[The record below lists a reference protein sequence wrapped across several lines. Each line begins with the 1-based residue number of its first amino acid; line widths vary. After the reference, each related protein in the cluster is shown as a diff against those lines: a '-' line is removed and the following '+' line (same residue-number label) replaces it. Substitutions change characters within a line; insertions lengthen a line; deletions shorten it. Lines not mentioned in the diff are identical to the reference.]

1 MDPAATQAAEPV
13 KYGKAWRSRQPP
25 WAGVQRLRG
34 SLRTEFHRES
44 AMLRTAE
51 IVFVASAMLRA
62 LLPVAQAADGVQPE
76 IQRESA
82 SPQSVGQLH
91 TLRTIPEACV
101 RLQGQFTADPAAPYG
116 FEAVQS
122 GRCAQRAVYVAV
134 SGLKQAPTTASGWIL
149 NDRISVPRADAPACV
164 AVVEIWR
171 RPGDATPPKLDP
183 QGRSRLYLDKP
194 QQAVAA
200 PLFTAVLLAPKSCG

>member
-1 MDPAATQAAEPV
+1 MRTVVLTIAIAAGLIAAPR
-13 KYGKAWRSRQPP
+13 A
-25 WAGVQRLRG
+25 
-34 SLRTEFHRES
+34 
-44 AMLRTAE
+44 
-51 IVFVASAMLRA
+51 ASAD
-62 LLPVAQAADGVQPE
+62 LPQPE
-76 IQRESA
+76 IQREST
-82 SPQSVGQLH
+82 SPQAVGTLH

-122 GRCAQRAVYVAV
+122 GRCAQRAVYVAA